1 MKTASTPSTFWSVKA
16 PFVALLAV
24 ALLAP
29 VLLTTGF
36 QLRLISLICIYAIL
50 SVGFNLL
57 YGYAGQIAMGHQG
70 FFAIGAYGY
79 ALLQLNAKFS
89 ALSALPVSLVICALV
104 ALAIGIPLL
113 RLRTHYLAMATLCFG
128 IVIAGVANRWI
139 EVTGGTAGLLIP
151 ALSIG
156 DKSVDRLTL
165 YYVIVTVT
173 ALVLILQN
181 FIVSSHLGRSLQAIR
196 DDERAAAA
204 LGVNVSVQKLRV
216 FVLSA
221 VLAGLAGIGFSV
233 VSQQVS
239 PSMGEFPVL
248 VSMLT
253 IAVVGGLG
261 TRYGP
266 VLGSIV
272 VVAAPQLLTRFGE
285 LQTLV
290 YGLCLLLFLIFL
302 PNGLSGLLGSR
313 SRLQRSRLLRQSP
326 PRVPANPTVKKGVGQ

>member
-1 MKTASTPSTFWSVKA
+1 MKTASIQSTFWSVKG
-16 PFVALLAV
+16 PFLVLFVAALVAPMLLS
-24 ALLAP
+24 
-29 VLLTTGF
+29 TGF

-89 ALSALPVSLVICALV
+89 ALAALPASLVICALV
-104 ALAIGIPLL
+104 ALLIGIPLL

-139 EVTGGTAGLLIP
+139 DVTGGTAGLLIP

-156 DKSVDRLTL
+156 DKTVDRLTL
-165 YYVIVTVT
+165 YYVIVVVT
-173 ALVLILQN
+173 GLVLILQN

-204 LGVNVSVQKLRV
+204 LGVNVSAQKLRV

-221 VLAGLAGIGFSV
+221 VLAGLAGVGFSV

-239 PSMGEFPVL
+239 PSMGEFPIL

-302 PNGLSGLLGSR
+302 PNGLSGLLGSQR
-313 SRLQRSRLLRQSP
+313 RLPRFPLFQRQA
-326 PRVPANPTVKKGVGQ
+326 PRVAANPAVKKGVGR

>member
-1 MKTASTPSTFWSVKA
+1 MKTASIQSTFWSIKA
-16 PFVALLAV
+16 PFFVLLVV

-29 VLLTTGF
+29 MLLTTGF
-36 QLRLISLICIYAIL
+36 QLRLISLICIYAVL

-89 ALSALPVSLVICALV
+89 ALGALPASLVICALV
-104 ALAIGIPLL
+104 ALVIGVPLL

-165 YYVIVTVT
+165 YYVIVIVT

-221 VLAGLAGIGFSV
+221 VLAGLAGIGFAV

-302 PNGLSGLLGSR
+302 PNGLSGLLGS
-313 SRLQRSRLLRQSP
+313 QRRP
-326 PRVPANPTVKKGVGQ
+326 PRMRLFRRPTSRMPANPTVKKGVGQ

>member
-1 MKTASTPSTFWSVKA
+1 MKTASLQSTLWSVKA
-16 PFVALLAV
+16 PFLILLAAALV
-24 ALLAP
+24 APMLLS
-29 VLLTTGF
+29 TGF

-89 ALSALPVSLVICALV
+89 ALGALPASLVICALV
-104 ALAIGIPLL
+104 ALMIGVPLL

-151 ALSIG
+151 ALTIG
-156 DKSVDRLTL
+156 DIPVDRLTL
-165 YYVIVTVT
+165 YYVIVVVT
-173 ALVLILQN
+173 ALVLLLQN

-196 DDERAAAA
+196 DDEKAAAA

-302 PNGLSGLLGSR
+302 PNGLSGLLGSQ
-313 SRLQRSRLLRQSP
+313 SRLPRGRLFRRP
-326 PRVPANPTVKKGVGQ
+326 APRVPAVKKGVGQ

>member
-1 MKTASTPSTFWSVKA
+1 MKTASVQSTFWSVKA
-16 PFVALLAV
+16 PFL
-24 ALLAP
+24 
-29 VLLTTGF
+29 VLLVAALVAPMLLSTGF

-89 ALSALPVSLVICALV
+89 ALAALPASLVICALV
-104 ALAIGIPLL
+104 ALLIGVPLL

-139 EVTGGTAGLLIP
+139 DVTGGTAGLLIP

-156 DKSVDRLTL
+156 DKSVDRQTL
-165 YYVIVTVT
+165 YYVIVIVT

-302 PNGLSGLLGSR
+302 PNGLSGLLGSQ
-313 SRLQRSRLLRQSP
+313 SRLPRLRLFHRTP

>member
-1 MKTASTPSTFWSVKA
+1 MKTASLQSTLWSVKA
-16 PFVALLAV
+16 PFFILLAAALV
-24 ALLAP
+24 APMLLS
-29 VLLTTGF
+29 TGF

-89 ALSALPVSLVICALV
+89 ALGALPASLVICALV
-104 ALAIGIPLL
+104 ALVIGVPLL

-151 ALSIG
+151 ALTIG
-156 DKSVDRLTL
+156 GIPVDRLTL
-165 YYVIVTVT
+165 YYVIVVVT
-173 ALVLILQN
+173 ALVLLLQN

-196 DDERAAAA
+196 DDEKAAAA

-302 PNGLSGLLGSR
+302 PNGLSGLLGSQ
-313 SRLQRSRLLRQSP
+313 SRLPRGRLFRRP
-326 PRVPANPTVKKGVGQ
+326 APRVPAVKKGVGQ

>member
-1 MKTASTPSTFWSVKA
+1 MKTVSIPSAFWSVKA
-16 PFVALLAV
+16 PFFVLLAV

-29 VLLTTGF
+29 MLLTTGF

-89 ALSALPVSLVICALV
+89 ALGALPVSLMICALV
-104 ALAIGIPLL
+104 ALVIGVPLL

-151 ALSIG
+151 ALTIG

-165 YYVIVTVT
+165 YYVIVIVT
-173 ALVLILQN
+173 ALVLMLQN

-204 LGVNVSVQKLRV
+204 LGVSVSVQKLRV

-302 PNGLSGLLGSR
+302 PNGLSGLLGSPSRLPR
-313 SRLQRSRLLRQSP
+313 SRLFRRP
-326 PRVPANPTVKKGVGQ
+326 PSRVPANPAVKKGVGQ

>member
-1 MKTASTPSTFWSVKA
+1 MKTASLQSTLWSVKA
-16 PFVALLAV
+16 PFFILLAT
-24 ALLAP
+24 ALVVP
-29 VLLTTGF
+29 MVLSTGF

-89 ALSALPVSLVICALV
+89 ALGALPASLVICALV
-104 ALAIGIPLL
+104 ALVIGVPLL

-151 ALSIG
+151 ALTIG
-156 DKSVDRLTL
+156 GTPVDRLTL
-165 YYVIVTVT
+165 YYVIVIVT
-173 ALVLILQN
+173 ALVLLLQN

-196 DDERAAAA
+196 DDEKAAAA

-302 PNGLSGLLGSR
+302 PNGLSGLLGSQN
-313 SRLQRSRLLRQSP
+313 RLPRGRLFRRPS
-326 PRVPANPTVKKGVGQ
+326 PRVPAVKKGVGQ